1 MKIKERKVVIEVVS
15 VLDPEEKVSE
25 EDYLQACNGGYTQ
38 KQLWEMLDESD
49 IDPDFNPNEED
60 PGEEHEDYK
69 LDEDGNVVEIIE
81 RKVLFPKFFYDGD
94 YSEIMDYIVENLDE
108 NE

>member
-38 KQLWEMLDESD
+38 KQL
-49 IDPDFNPNEED
+49 
-60 PGEEHEDYK
+60 
-69 LDEDGNVVEIIE
+69 
-81 RKVLFPKFFYDGD
+81 
-94 YSEIMDYIVENLDE
+94 
-108 NE
+108 

>member
-1 MKIKERKVVIEVVS
+1 
-15 VLDPEEKVSE
+15 
-25 EDYLQACNGGYTQ
+25 
-38 KQLWEMLDESD
+38 